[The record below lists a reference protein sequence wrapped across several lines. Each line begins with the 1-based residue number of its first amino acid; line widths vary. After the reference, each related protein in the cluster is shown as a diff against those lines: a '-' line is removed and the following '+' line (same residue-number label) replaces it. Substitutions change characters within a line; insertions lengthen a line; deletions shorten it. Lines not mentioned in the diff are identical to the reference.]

1 MCKREMEEEEEQGRR
16 ERETDKE
23 CFISSWILNNLSLDF
38 PSGLN
43 TG

>member
-1 MCKREMEEEEEQGRR
+1 MEEEEGGRR
-16 ERETDKE
+16 EREKDKE
-23 CFISSWILNNLSLDF
+23 CIISSWILNNLSLDL